1 MLKSERMADEESSET
16 QTEADTPNTI
26 GDVMGATTDAALN
39 GGDIDVVAVLGT
51 ADLKVSQILQLGRGA
66 VVELDRLIN
75 EPVDIRAE
83 RQLVARGE
91 VVIVEDRLAIQLTEV
106 VPSSRPK

>member
-1 MLKSERMADEESSET
+1 MKSGIMANEETSET
-16 QTEADTPNTI
+16 SVDNEAPNTI
-26 GDVMGATTDAALN
+26 GEAMGATVDAALN
-39 GGDIDVVAVLGT
+39 GVDIDVVAVLGT
-51 ADLKVSQILQLGRGA
+51 VDLKISQVLQLGRGA

-91 VVIVEDRLAIQLTEV
+91 VVIVEDRLAIHLTEV
-106 VPSSRPK
+106 VASNRAK

>member
-1 MLKSERMADEESSET
+1 MKSGIMANEETSET
-16 QTEADTPNTI
+16 SVDTEAPNTI
-26 GDVMGATTDAALN
+26 GEAMGATVDAALN
-39 GGDIDVVAVLGT
+39 GVDIDVVAVLGT
-51 ADLKVSQILQLGRGA
+51 VDLKISQVLQLGRGA

-91 VVIVEDRLAIQLTEV
+91 VVIVEDRLAIHLTEV
-106 VPSSRPK
+106 VASNRAK